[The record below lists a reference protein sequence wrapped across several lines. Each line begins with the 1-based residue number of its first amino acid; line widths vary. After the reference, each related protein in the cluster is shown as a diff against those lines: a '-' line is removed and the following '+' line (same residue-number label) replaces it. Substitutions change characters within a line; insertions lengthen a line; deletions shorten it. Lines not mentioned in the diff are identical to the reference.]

1 MNENIENIV
10 ACPKCKSKLSLQK
23 NNMTCLKCKSSYKII
38 NNTPV
43 FLDKLSYDEC
53 SEEAF
58 RDRLKKNTKFFR
70 VFKKIHNILG
80 PPDSNYSKK
89 YDIENNKVDFP
100 VKEILREN
108 ELILNIGSSSKKIY
122 SKAVNLDI
130 GLFENVDV
138 VADGKNLPFKDNSFD
153 LVLIESVLEHVD
165 EPERVIKE
173 AYRVLKFKGRIYI
186 SIPFVFV
193 FHGSPNDFNRY
204 TLNGLKKR
212 LEILGFKVKKYG
224 ILSGPSSTISQMLRY
239 YLATLFSSNNDFLFS
254 FFLNL
259 FGWLT
264 FPIKYFD
271 LVLNKYKKAHL
282 MASIIYAIG
291 EK

>member
-1 MNENIENIV
+1 MNKNIEPVII
-10 ACPKCKSKLSLQK
+10 CPRCNGKLSLQK
-23 NNMTCLKCKSSYKII
+23 NELACLKCKHSYKII
-38 NNTPV
+38 NNIPV
-43 FLDKLSYDEC
+43 FLDRLSYDEG
-53 SEEAF
+53 SEESF

-70 VFKKIHNILG
+70 VFKKIHSIIG
-80 PPDSNYSKK
+80 PPDSNYFKK
-89 YDIENNKVDFP
+89 VYVKDNKVDFP
-100 VKEILREN
+100 LKEIIREN

-122 SKAVNLDI
+122 PNAINLDI

-173 AYRVLKFKGRIYI
+173 SYRVLKSKGRIYI

-212 LEILGFKVKKYG
+212 LEIAGFKVKKFG
-224 ILSGPSSTISQMLRY
+224 IISGPSSTMSQMLRY
-239 YLATLFSSNNDFLFS
+239 YLATLFSFNNDFLFS
-254 FFLNL
+254 FFLNV
-259 FGWLT
+259 FGWIT

-271 LVLNKYKKAHL
+271 IILNKYKKAHL

>member
-1 MNENIENIV
+1 MNKNIENIL

-23 NNMTCLKCKSSYKII
+23 DNIPCLKCKSNYKII

-43 FLDKLSYDEC
+43 FLDKLSYDEI
-53 SEEAF
+53 SEESF
-58 RDRLKKNTKFFR
+58 RDKLRKNTKLFR
-70 VFKKIHNILG
+70 IFKKIHNVLG
-80 PPDSNYSKK
+80 PPDSNYSKRARVK
-89 YDIENNKVDFP
+89 SGKVDFP
-100 VKEILREN
+100 VKYTIREN
-108 ELILNIGSSSKKIY
+108 DLILNIGSSSKKIY
-122 SKAVNLDI
+122 SNAINLDI

-138 VADGKNLPFKDNSFD
+138 VADGKEIPFKDNSFD

-173 AYRVLKFKGRIYI
+173 AYRVLKSRGRIYI

-212 LEILGFKVKKYG
+212 LEITGFKIKRLG
-224 ILSGPSSTISQMLRY
+224 IISGPSSTISQMLRY
-239 YLATLFSSNNDFLFS
+239 YLATLFSFNNDFLFS
-254 FFLNL
+254 LFLNI
-259 FGWLT
+259 FGWIT

-271 LVLNKYKKAHL
+271 IVLNKYKKAHL